1 MRILTATRLL
11 GRVVAQITT
20 DRGKEILLR
29 RAETRSISALMQV
42 AGSAPHLRMFLPARG
57 TEGANVYLVD
67 DMMGKLVAGEI
78 LYEAPCAGIIGADD
92 CP

>member
-1 MRILTATRLL
+1 
-11 GRVVAQITT
+11 
-20 DRGKEILLR
+20 
-29 RAETRSISALMQV
+29 
-42 AGSAPHLRMFLPARG
+42 MFLPARG